1 MQEGSSAAHIN
12 KTQTIKNNHT
22 ESQPEELKVATNN
35 EVLEDM
41 NWYELR
47 VEGKQPERRAHHSS
61 FVIGTKMY
69 IYGGYD
75 IREGPLKNVWSFDA
89 SNVGQ
94 LANQDLSQSKQTLRW
109 VEVPVQ
115 GVKQPGT

>member
-1 MQEGSSAAHIN
+1 
-12 KTQTIKNNHT
+12 
-22 ESQPEELKVATNN
+22 
-35 EVLEDM
+35 
-41 NWYELR
+41 
-47 VEGKQPERRAHHSS
+47 
-61 FVIGTKMY
+61 MY